1 MFRDR
6 PAVSQALL
14 QTLAD
19 CPRRFQ
25 YRWLEQWDEP
35 IPREQRSRLEWGQRF
50 HRRMQQWYL
59 GLPVEQAS
67 GGEPE
72 LDACFDRFRA
82 DQPQLFADRKT
93 ARAEVRRSHYHRGW
107 LLNGVF
113 DLLRPAATGLEIH
126 DWKTGLQ
133 ARSRRQ
139 LQSQWQ
145 TRLYLYLLAETSG
158 YPPERLSL
166 TYWFVRTDPIHQER
180 FDYSAVW
187 HGRIRRELDG
197 LLSQLEQGLEA
208 GDTWPATPRSDDLC
222 RHCPY
227 REPCQG
233 GGEAAIALP
242 TSWADVPEI
251 AF

>member
-25 YRWLEQWDEP
+25 YRWLEQWDER
-35 IPREQRSRLEWGQRF
+35 IPREQQQRLDWGQRF

-59 GLPVEQAS
+59 GLPVDQAR

-82 DQPQLFADRKT
+82 SQPQLFVERAT

-107 LLNGVF
+107 LLTGVF
-113 DLLRPAATGLEIH
+113 DLLRQTPTGLEIH
-126 DWKTGLQ
+126 DWKTGLFP
-133 ARSRRQ
+133 RPRRQ
-139 LQSQWQ
+139 LQHQWQ
-145 TRLYLYLLAETSG
+145 TRLYLYLLAETG
-158 YPPERLSL
+158 DLPPEQLSL
-166 TYWFVRTDPIHQER
+166 TYWFVRADPVCSER
-180 FDYSAVW
+180 FDYSAAW

-197 LLSQLEQGLEA
+197 LLTQLEQGLEGA
-208 GDTWPATPRSDDLC
+208 QLWAAAPHTDTLC
-222 RHCPY
+222 DRCPY
-227 REPCQG
+227 REPCR
-233 GGEAAIALP
+233 GGEGEATAGP
-242 TSWADVPEI
+242 VSWADVPEI
-251 AF
+251 SF